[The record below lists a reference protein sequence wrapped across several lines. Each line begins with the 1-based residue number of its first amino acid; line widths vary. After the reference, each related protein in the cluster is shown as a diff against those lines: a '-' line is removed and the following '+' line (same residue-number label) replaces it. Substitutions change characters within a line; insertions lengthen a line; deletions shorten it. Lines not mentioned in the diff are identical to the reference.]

1 MSKIIVSAC
10 LAGINCRYDGTNCVD
25 PEVEE
30 LVEQGQAFPVCPE
43 QLGGLPTPREKS
55 IIVGGNGRDV
65 IEGRAKVVTIKGE
78 DVTENFLRGAE
89 ESLKLA
95 KKVKARRAIL
105 KQKSPSCGYGLI
117 YKEGKLA
124 SGMGVTAA
132 LLAKERIEIIAI

>member
-1 MSKIIVSAC
+1 
-10 LAGINCRYDGTNCVD
+10 VD